1 MSTVYVQNKI
11 KEALKEAKGNP
22 TRARQYLIS
31 WATQDLALLLGLTKS
46 HLNGLASYAIAK
58 TMQGETLAN
67 TSPKQAPPANAK
79 KIDIPEEAFGKDLL
93 KALSGRDSV
102 RFGMEAAT
110 PRPVGR
116 RTPASESHIEIM
128 KSLAGQKS
136 SKTKKP

>member
-11 KEALKEAKGNP
+11 KEALKEAKGNQ
-22 TRARQYLIS
+22 TRARQYLMT

-58 TMQGETLAN
+58 TLQQETTAN
-67 TSPKQAPPANAK
+67 VSRDATVPANAK
-79 KIDIPEEAFGKDLL
+79 KMDMPEEAFGKDLL

-110 PRPVGR
+110 PRPVTR
-116 RTPASESHIEIM
+116 RTPASESHVAIM
-128 KSLAGQKS
+128 RSLAEQS
-136 SKTKKP
+136 SKTKKS